1 MPSPRP
7 IDKIFHADNSF
18 TARRTGLA
26 SFLFA
31 VLRPR
36 DARSVTVNK
45 ILVRVTFAF
54 RSREIFIGDLKAV
67 SMTNKLRWA
76 SVSLRHAGGEVTVSG
91 LDQDDAQALG
101 DSLENA
107 RTHWWRRTLEPQI
120 GMLRSVHD
128 SLAQLADPP
137 NYVRIADIRDLTR
150 DAQSA
155 AAGLVG
161 SWPTSLADTPEIR
174 MLKDILDFLEA
185 PDRAREKANAVH
197 IANELSRSR
206 TLFDTIEAMPL
217 TEEQRHAVVLDD
229 HRNLVVAAAGSGK
242 TSVIVAKAGWL
253 IKRGYRRP
261 SELLLLAFARDARQE
276 MQQRIRNRL
285 GPAAARG
292 VTVRTF
298 HSLGLTIIGQAEG
311 RRPALAPSAESA
323 QALFELLKEI
333 VADLLADGGLSGT
346 LLEWFRD
353 QFAPYKSEHEFR
365 NWGEYWNYIRRH
377 DIRSLKGEKVKSYE
391 ECEIANYLYLNG
403 VAYEYEAAY
412 EHDTATPDKR
422 QYQPDFRLPDHG
434 IYIEHFGLDAE
445 GKAAPFVDNDKYHRE
460 MEWKRRVHEEHGTA
474 LIETFSHEHT
484 DGNLL
489 RNLAKKLGAHG
500 VALAPI
506 PRDDLFGVLERQGR
520 IDPFTRLLATFL
532 QHFKGSRLSFAE
544 IAQRASS
551 LADRK
556 RVDAFLAVFRPVFER
571 YQESLARA
579 GTIDFHDMINRATDL
594 VESGRY
600 RSPFGYIMVDEFQDI
615 SPARAKL
622 LKALLDSA
630 PNAQLFAVG
639 DDWQAIYRFGGS
651 DIAVMREFETWF
663 GEYLRIDLETM
674 FRTDDRIA
682 KVATDFVLCNPA
694 QIRKTVRPM
703 RKSDRPAV
711 YLGLP
716 ERKGPSM
723 LVEAL
728 DKIAED
734 AGRQDGASSVLLLG
748 RYRHLRPR
756 NMGRLVQRYP
766 GLHFSYR
773 TVHRSKGLEADYAV
787 VLGLCSGKHGFPS
800 EITDDPL
807 LDLVLAAPE
816 AHPNAEERRLLY
828 VAITRARRQ
837 VYLLA
842 EGGPPSSF
850 ARELMHG
857 RYDVNVFGRLPQAD
871 VPCPQC
877 KEGRLERRENPRSG
891 STFFGCSNWPY
902 CRLTRPPC
910 PSCGIGLTERTG
922 DDHRCRDCG
931 ELLEPC
937 PDCDGWMETRMGQYG
952 RFLGCSNWPDC
963 SYTRNLRYAQ
973 EGHENRRR
981 RRDRGQ
987 SRRTD

>member
-1 MPSPRP
+1 MAK
-7 IDKIFHADNSF
+7 DTFKVN
-18 TARRTGLA
+18 RTGVA
-26 SFLFA
+26 SLLFA

-36 DARSVTVNK
+36 DARSVAVNDN
-45 ILVRVTFAF
+45 LVRVTFAF
-54 RSREIFIGDLKAV
+54 RSRDISIGDLIDV
-67 SMTNKLRWA
+67 SVKNQLRWA

-107 RTHWWRRTLEPQI
+107 RTRWWRRTLEPQT
-120 GMLRSVHD
+120 GMLRSVHEC
-128 SLAQLADPP
+128 LAQLADPP

-150 DAQSA
+150 DAKST

-161 SWPTSLADTPEIR
+161 QWPSSLANTPEIR

-185 PDRAREKANAVH
+185 PDRAREKANKAR

-276 MQQRIRNRL
+276 MRQRIRNRL

-298 HSLGLTIIGQAEG
+298 HSLGLSIIGQAEG

-323 QALFELLKEI
+323 QALFELLKGI

-403 VAYEYEAAY
+403 IAYEYEAAY

-422 QYQPDFRLPDHG
+422 QYQPDFHLPDHG

-445 GKAAPFVDNDKYHRE
+445 GKTAPFVDNDKYRRE

-474 LIETFSHEHT
+474 LIETFSHEHS

-489 RNLAKKLGAHG
+489 RNLAKKLGAHD
-500 VALAPI
+500 VVLAPI
-506 PRDDLFGVLERQGR
+506 PRDDLFGVLEQQGR
-520 IDPFTRLLATFL
+520 IDPFTRLLVTFL
-532 QHFKGSRLSFAE
+532 QHFKGSRRSFAE
-544 IAQRASS
+544 IARRASS
-551 LADRK
+551 LAGRK
-556 RVDAFLAVFRPVFER
+556 RAEAFLAVFRPVFER

-615 SPARAKL
+615 SPARARL

-663 GEYLRIDLETM
+663 GDYMRIDLETM

-711 YLGLP
+711 HLGLP
-716 ERKGPSM
+716 ERKGISLLM
-723 LVEAL
+723 EAL

-734 AGRQDGASSVLLLG
+734 AGRHDGTSSVLLLG

-756 NMGRLVQRYP
+756 NMGRLAQRYP
-766 GLHFSYR
+766 GLRFTYR

-850 ARELMHG
+850 ARELLHG
-857 RYDVNVFGRLPQAD
+857 RYDLKVFGRLPQAD
-871 VPCPQC
+871 APCPQC

-902 CRLTRPPC
+902 CSLTRPPC
-910 PSCGIGLTERTG
+910 PNCGIGLTERKG
-922 DDHRCRDCG
+922 DHHRCRDCG

>member
-1 MPSPRP
+1 MTAKRETPPHVTHSRHEGPSPEEDTFRA
-7 IDKIFHADNSF
+7 K
-18 TARRTGLA
+18 RTGLA
-26 SFLFA
+26 SLLFA
-31 VLRPR
+31 VLQPR
-36 DARSVTVNK
+36 AARAAEVDADALR
-45 ILVRVTFAF
+45 LGFAL
-54 RSREIFIGDLKAV
+54 RSRDVSIGDLQAV
-67 SMTNKLRWA
+67 SVKHRFRWA
-76 SVSLRHAGGEVTVSG
+76 SVSIRHAEGMATVSG
-91 LDQDDAQALG
+91 LTREDAQALG

-107 RTHWWRRTLEPQI
+107 RTRWWRRALAPQL
-120 GMLRSVHD
+120 GTLRSIQD
-128 SLAQLADPP
+128 CLKQLADPP

-150 DAQSA
+150 DAQAA
-155 AAGLVG
+155 AAGLAG
-161 SWPTSLADTPEIR
+161 QWPPSLSDTPEIR
-174 MLKDILDFLEA
+174 MLKDILDFLKA
-185 PDRAREKANAVH
+185 PDRAREKANKAH
-197 IANELSRSR
+197 IANELTRSR
-206 TLFDTIEAMPL
+206 TFFDTIEAMPL

-253 IKRGYRRP
+253 IQRGYRRP
-261 SELLLLAFARDARQE
+261 SELLLLAFARDARHE
-276 MQQRIRNRL
+276 MQQRIRKRL

-298 HSLGLTIIGQAEG
+298 HSLGLAIIGQAEG
-311 RRPALAPSAESA
+311 KRPALAPSAESDR
-323 QALFELLKEI
+323 ALFELLKDI

-346 LLEWFRD
+346 VLEWFRD
-353 QFAPYKSEHEFR
+353 QFAPYKSEHDFR

-403 VAYEYEAAY
+403 IAYEYEASY

-422 QYQPDFRLPDHG
+422 QYQPDFHLPDHG
-434 IYIEHFGLDAE
+434 IFIEHFGLDAE
-445 GKAAPFVDNDKYHRE
+445 GRTAPFVDNDKYHRE
-460 MEWKRRVHEEHGTA
+460 MDWKRRVHEGHGTV
-474 LIETFSHEHT
+474 LIETFSHEHA

-500 VALAPI
+500 VVLSPI
-506 PRDDLFGVLERQGR
+506 PRDDLFGVLEQQGR
-520 IDPFTRLLATFL
+520 IDPLTRLLATFL
-532 QHFKGSRLSFAE
+532 QHFKGARLSFAE
-544 IAQRASS
+544 ISQRAAS

-556 RVDAFLAVFRPVFER
+556 RAEAFLAVFRPVFER
-571 YQESLARA
+571 YQETLTRA

-615 SPARAKL
+615 SPARARL
-622 LKALLDSA
+622 LKALLDNA
-630 PNAQLFAVG
+630 PDAQLFAVG

-663 GEYLRIDLETM
+663 GDYLRIDLETM

-682 KVATDFVLCNPA
+682 EVATDFVLRNPA
-694 QIRKTVRPM
+694 QIRKNVRPM
-703 RKSDRPAV
+703 RKADRPAV
-711 YLGLP
+711 HLGLP
-716 ERKGPSM
+716 EHKGPSLLM
-723 LVEAL
+723 EAL
-728 DKIAED
+728 DRIAED
-734 AGRQDGASSVLLLG
+734 AARHDATASVLLLG

-756 NMGRLVQRYP
+756 NMGPLAQRYP
-766 GLHFSYR
+766 GLRFAYR
-773 TVHRSKGLEADYAV
+773 TVHRSKGMEADYAL

-807 LDLVLAAPE
+807 LNLVLAAPE

-891 STFFGCSNWPY
+891 GTFYGCSNYPY
-902 CRLTRPPC
+902 CGLTRPPC
-910 PSCGIGLTERTG
+910 PSCGVGLAERAG

-931 ELLEPC
+931 EILEPC
-937 PDCDGWMETRMGQYG
+937 PDCDGWLETRMGRYG

-963 SYTRNLRYAQ
+963 GYTRDLRESPA
-973 EGHENRRR
+973 E
-981 RRDRGQ
+981 
-987 SRRTD
+987 

>member
-1 MPSPRP
+1 M
-7 IDKIFHADNSF
+7 
-18 TARRTGLA
+18 
-26 SFLFA
+26 LFA
-31 VLRPR
+31 VLQPR
-36 DARSVTVNK
+36 AARAAAVNANV
-45 ILVRVTFAF
+45 LRLSFAF
-54 RSREIFIGDLKAV
+54 RSRDVSIGDLQAV
-67 SMTNKLRWA
+67 SVKYHRHWA
-76 SVSLRHAGGEVTVSG
+76 SVSLRHAGGGVTVSG
-91 LDQDDAQALG
+91 LTREDAQALG

-107 RTHWWRRTLEPQI
+107 RTRWWRRALAPQL
-120 GMLRSVHD
+120 GMLRSIHD
-128 SLAQLADPP
+128 CLMQLADPP
-137 NYVRIADIRDLTR
+137 NYVRVADIRDLTR
-150 DAQSA
+150 DAQA
-155 AAGLVG
+155 AAGGLVG
-161 SWPTSLADTPEIR
+161 RWPPSLSDTPEIQ
-174 MLKDILDFLEA
+174 MLKNILDFLEA
-185 PDRAREKANAVH
+185 PNRAREKANKAR
-197 IANELSRSR
+197 IANELTRSR

-261 SELLLLAFARDARQE
+261 SELLLLAFARDARHE
-276 MQQRIRNRL
+276 MQQRIRKRL
-285 GPAAARG
+285 GPTAARG

-298 HSLGLTIIGQAEG
+298 HSLGLAIIGQAEG
-311 RRPALAPSAESA
+311 KRPTLAPSAESA
-323 QALFELLKEI
+323 QALFDLLKGI

-346 LLEWFRD
+346 VLAWFRD
-353 QFAPYKSEHEFR
+353 QFAPYKTEHEFK

-403 VAYEYEAAY
+403 IAYAYEASY

-422 QYQPDFRLPDHG
+422 QYQPDFHLPEHG
-434 IYIEHFGLDAE
+434 IYIEHFGLDAK
-445 GKAAPFVDNDKYHRE
+445 GKTASFVDNDKYHRE
-460 MEWKRRVHEEHGTA
+460 MDWKRRVHEEHGTV
-474 LIETFSHEHT
+474 LIETFSHEHA

-500 VALAPI
+500 VVLSPI
-506 PRDDLFGVLERQGR
+506 PRDDLFGVLEQQGR

-532 QHFKGSRLSFAE
+532 QHFKGARLSFAE
-544 IAQRASS
+544 ISQRAASH
-551 LADRK
+551 ADRK
-556 RVDAFLAVFRPVFER
+556 RAEAFLAVFRPVFER
-571 YQESLARA
+571 YQESLTRSN
-579 GTIDFHDMINRATDL
+579 TIDFHDMINRATDL

-615 SPARAKL
+615 SPARARL
-622 LKALLDSA
+622 LKALLDSS
-630 PNAQLFAVG
+630 PDAQLFAVG

-663 GEYLRIDLETM
+663 GDYLRIDLETM

-682 KVATDFVLCNPA
+682 EVATDFVLRNPA

-703 RKSDRPAV
+703 RKADRPAV
-711 YLGLP
+711 HLGLP
-716 ERKGPSM
+716 EQEGPSLLM
-723 LVEAL
+723 EAL
-728 DKIAED
+728 DRIAED
-734 AGRQDGASSVLLLG
+734 AGRHDGTSSVLLLG

-756 NMGRLVQRYP
+756 NMGRLAHRYP
-766 GLHFSYR
+766 GLRFAYR

-891 STFFGCSNWPY
+891 STFYGCSNWPY

-910 PSCGIGLTERTG
+910 PSCGVGLAVRAG
-922 DDHRCRDCG
+922 DDQRCRDCG
-931 ELLEPC
+931 ELLEAC
-937 PDCDGWMETRMGQYG
+937 PDCDGWMETKMGQYG

-963 SYTRNLRYAQ
+963 GYTRNLR
-973 EGHENRRR
+973 
-981 RRDRGQ
+981 Q
-987 SRRTD
+987 SRKEHGE

>member
-1 MPSPRP
+1 M
-7 IDKIFHADNSF
+7 
-18 TARRTGLA
+18 GLA
-26 SFLFA
+26 TLLFA
-31 VLRPR
+31 VLRPC
-36 DARSVTVNK
+36 DAKSVAVNENVVK
-45 ILVRVTFAF
+45 ASFAF
-54 RSREIFIGDLKAV
+54 RSRDISIGDLNAV
-67 SMTNKLRWA
+67 SVKNQLRWA
-76 SVSLRHAGGEVTVSG
+76 SVSLRHAGGGVTVSG
-91 LDQDDAQALG
+91 LNQDDAQALA

-107 RTHWWRRTLEPQI
+107 RTRWWRRTLEPQI
-120 GMLRSVHD
+120 GLLRSVHEC
-128 SLAQLADPP
+128 LAQLADPP

-161 SWPTSLADTPEIR
+161 QWPTSLANTPEIR
-174 MLKDILDFLEA
+174 MLKDILEFLEA
-185 PDRAREKANAVH
+185 PDRAREQANKAH
-197 IANELSRSR
+197 IANELYRSR

-261 SELLLLAFARDARQE
+261 SELLLLAFARDARHE

-298 HSLGLTIIGQAEG
+298 HSLGLSIIGQAEG

-323 QALFELLKEI
+323 QALFELLKGI

-346 LLEWFRD
+346 LLEWFQD

-403 VAYEYEAAY
+403 IAYEYEAAY
-412 EHDTATPDKR
+412 EYDTATPDKR
-422 QYQPDFRLPDHG
+422 QYQPDFHLPDHG
-434 IYIEHFGLDAE
+434 IYIEHFGLDAD
-445 GKAAPFVDNDKYHRE
+445 GKTASFVDNDKYHRE

-474 LIETFSHEHT
+474 LIETFSHEHA

-500 VALAPI
+500 VAIAPI
-506 PRDDLFGVLERQGR
+506 PRDDLFGVLEQQGR

-532 QHFKGSRLSFAE
+532 QHFKGSRMSFAE
-544 IAQRASS
+544 ISQRAAS
-551 LADRK
+551 LAGRK
-556 RVDAFLAVFRPVFER
+556 RAEAFLAVFRPVFER
-571 YQESLARA
+571 YQESLTRS

-615 SPARAKL
+615 SPARARL

-630 PNAQLFAVG
+630 PNTQLFAVG

-651 DIAVMREFETWF
+651 DIAVMREFQTWF
-663 GEYLRIDLETM
+663 GDYLRIDLETM

-703 RKSDRPAV
+703 RKADRPAV
-711 YLGLP
+711 HLGLP
-716 ERKGPSM
+716 QQKGLSLLM
-723 LVEAL
+723 EAL

-734 AGRQDGASSVLLLG
+734 AGRHDGTSSVLLLG

-756 NMGRLVQRYP
+756 NMGRLAQRYP
-766 GLHFSYR
+766 GLRFSYR

-807 LDLVLAAPE
+807 LDLVLAVPE

-850 ARELMHG
+850 ARELLRG

-877 KEGRLERRENPRSG
+877 REGRLERRENPRSG

-910 PSCGIGLTERTG
+910 PSCGTGLTERTG
-922 DDHRCRDCG
+922 DDQRCRDCG

-963 SYTRNLRYAQ
+963 SYTRNLRQASK
-973 EGHENRRR
+973 ERR
-981 RRDRGQ
+981 GK
-987 SRRTD
+987 